1 MKKALSLL
9 LSAALALSLLA
20 GCGPSSSGSDVSGS
34 GSDSSSG
41 GSSADTSQTPADAP
55 EVNFMVLSGPT
66 GVGAAQLFR

>member
-34 GSDSSSG
+34 GSDSSQKPQHRREQIHIG
-41 GSSADTSQTPADAP
+41 KCRFDY
-55 EVNFMVLSGPT
+55 E
-66 GVGAAQLFR
+66 